1 MESLV
6 ISWFITVI
14 ETWGSLYF
22 FDTFLEQKKSGKIGR
37 YRYGMLFLMIVF
49 AVRISRW
56 LGIGIWKLCLIVPV
70 LMACCMMFYRI
81 RWKQCIFFS
90 CMNYCLILLVDFL
103 LLQTGNIWVS
113 QEFLRDDEYA
123 SQFLLLSLFAKM
135 AWLSLLFIMR
145 KIWGGKNDYGGLS
158 NWEWMKLSMIPLF
171 TMAAL
176 LVVFFGGGVDKRM
189 QSVSIFL
196 AVGLISVC

>member
-1 MESLV
+1 
-6 ISWFITVI
+6 
-14 ETWGSLYF
+14 
-22 FDTFLEQKKSGKIGR
+22 
-37 YRYGMLFLMIVF
+37 
-49 AVRISRW
+49 
-56 LGIGIWKLCLIVPV
+56 
-70 LMACCMMFYRI
+70 
-81 RWKQCIFFS
+81 
-90 CMNYCLILLVDFL
+90 
-103 LLQTGNIWVS
+103 
-113 QEFLRDDEYA
+113 
-123 SQFLLLSLFAKM
+123 M